1 MVVKKQKTEGNY
13 FDIRSLILKGKA
25 DVRTYDLGGFPVS
38 IRPLTDLEFE
48 ECEMAMLEQIKDP
61 ATRRYAFEAS
71 PSQMS
76 NVDEKPEVDYTINYN
91 ELIRASTTFLLTIAY
106 LSMRDFTDS
115 FEIEDLKKINGIRD
129 LALEVQRISGYHEQ
143 TITDIEDFR
152 QE

>member
-1 MVVKKQKTEGNY
+1 MVVKKQKADGNY
-13 FDIRSLILKGKA
+13 FDIRSLILKGKD

-76 NVDEKPEVDYTINYN
+76 NVDEKPQVDYTINYN

-115 FEIEDLKKINGIRD
+115 FEIEDLKKINGIRG